1 MAINRFDDLFGEA
14 DTAFSGTYK
23 NQLNDLMGLSK
34 NEIEEVSPDGLT
46 DMSTYSKLIDVVKQ
60 ASKDNISQ
68 ADLISNIKTLGQTA
82 VNIAKKVPTLAGL
95 F

>member
-1 MAINRFDDLFGEA
+1 MAINRFDDLFEEA
-14 DTAFSGTYK
+14 DAAFSGAYK

-34 NEIEEVSPDGLT
+34 NEIEEASPNGLT
-46 DMSTYSKLIDVVKQ
+46 EMSTYSKLIDVVKQ
-60 ASKDNISQ
+60 ASTDNISQ
-68 ADLISNIKTLGQTA
+68 ADLITNIKTLGQTA

>member
-1 MAINRFDDLFGEA
+1 MLNRFDNLFSEA
-14 DTAFSGTYK
+14 DAAFNGTYK

-34 NEIEEVSPDGLT
+34 SEIDQITPDGVT

-68 ADLISNIKTLGQTA
+68 ADLISNIKSLGNIA
-82 VNIAKKVPTLAGL
+82 VNIAKKVPSIAAM

>member
-1 MAINRFDDLFGEA
+1 MTTLFGEA

-68 ADLISNIKTLGQTA
+68 ADLITNIKTLGQTA